1 MALGDFRVKDS
12 STGLSVAHT
21 YAVDAGTVGS
31 IKAGEI
37 VVKDSE
43 QGYVEL
49 AADGAANAD
58 VYIGVAASDSTE
70 TATADGT
77 VEVYDNPMCVF
88 TGKPTTAG
96 NLARALVF
104 TQVTL
109 DVAGGTNGAQ
119 TIDENDTSNGTFII
133 TDFND
138 DEDTIDFRFAT
149 NDHITAG

>member
-1 MALGDFRVKDS
+1 MARGDFRVKDS
-12 STGLSVAHT
+12 SNGVSVAHT
-21 YAVDAGTVGS
+21 YAVDAGTDAS
-31 IKAGEI
+31 ILAGEM
-37 VVKDSE
+37 VVLDSE

-49 AADGAANAD
+49 AADGAANTD
-58 VYIGVAASDSTE
+58 VYVGIAASDSTE
-70 TATADGT
+70 TSTADGT

-88 TGKPTTAG
+88 TGSPTTAT

-133 TDFND
+133 TDFD
-138 DEDTIDFRFAT
+138 DDADTIDFRFAT
-149 NDHITAG
+149 NDHVTAG